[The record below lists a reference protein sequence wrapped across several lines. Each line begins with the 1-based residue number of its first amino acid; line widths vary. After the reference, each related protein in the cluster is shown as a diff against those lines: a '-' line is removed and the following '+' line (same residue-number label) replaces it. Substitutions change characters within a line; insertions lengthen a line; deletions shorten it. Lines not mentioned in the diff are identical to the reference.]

1 MYPAS
6 RESAAFG
13 DQAMMR
19 FAHAVPNNLVRSRK
33 TSFPTRV
40 YSMPINRCVIR
51 ALRRKLKEER
61 LSFGPAKDLTGL
73 DENLPSHSSHF
84 VGQGDNYLVPV
95 HALFEP
101 GDPSA

>member
-33 TSFPTRV
+33 TSFPTRA

-51 ALRRKLKEER
+51 TLRRKLEEER
-61 LSFGPAKDLTGL
+61 LGFGPAIDLTGL
-73 DENLPSHSSHF
+73 DENFPSHTSDF
-84 VGQGDNYLVPV
+84 VGQGDNHLVAV

-101 GDPSA
+101 SNPSA